1 MLQHIGRGAIIASI
15 IVVLII
21 IIIIINLFQSDLK
34 IVQSEKAL

>member
-1 MLQHIGRGAIIASI
+1 MLQHIGRVAIIASI

-21 IIIIINLFQSDLK
+21 IIIIISLFQFDLK